1 MQIEAVRSV
10 LLRLFPSLS
19 SFMVINSCHH
29 GTCRDDARQTA
40 AAFPPHFSQAQSAS
54 LAPEFTGYY
63 STHSTPI
70 ARLINMKVTHAWG
83 PRFPKSVL
91 HEFYQQHSSGGIPVF
106 SIESGPRP
114 PALPSF
120 TCTLT
125 IPAVQTAISS
135 YDETTFTAW
144 SRSKKS
150 AEHAAAEKALAFLV
164 SKGLLQSPPYQT
176 GMSLNARGGGL
187 KDISMREVG
196 GLQLTLPR
204 SSHTLLRPSRE
215 F

>member
-1 MQIEAVRSV
+1 
-10 LLRLFPSLS
+10 
-19 SFMVINSCHH
+19 
-29 GTCRDDARQTA
+29 
-40 AAFPPHFSQAQSAS
+40 
-54 LAPEFTGYY
+54 
-63 STHSTPI
+63 
-70 ARLINMKVTHAWG
+70 MKVTHAWG

-91 HEFYQQHSSGGIPVF
+91 HEFYQQNSSVGIPVF

-125 IPAVQTAISS
+125 IPAVQTAISG

-164 SKGLLQSPPYQT
+164 SKGLLQPPANPDVV
-176 GMSLNARGGGL
+176 SLNARGWDL
-187 KDISMREVG
+187 EDISKREVG
-196 GLQLTLPR
+196 RLPLMLPR
-204 SSHTLLRPSRE
+204 SRHTLLRPSLE
-215 F
+215 FD